1 MNRSQINTNNATG
14 ASPSAKRA
22 ASCEILV
29 RESFVSAVE
38 QIDIASDLLDIAL
51 NLCDLSGGD
60 LSQCGGRHGDQLT
73 HQVLVL
79 IETSKKMLVPVRT
92 ALAQGELGE
101 IGGAA

>member
-1 MNRSQINTNNATG
+1 MRQQANINTGVG
-14 ASPSAKRA
+14 ASPSTQRVI
-22 ASCEILV
+22 SCEILV

-38 QIDIASDLLDIAL
+38 QIDIASDLLDAAL
-51 NLCDLSGGD
+51 NLCDLSGGN
-60 LSQCGGRHGDQLT
+60 LSERGGQYGDQLT

-79 IETSKKMLVPVRT
+79 IETSKKMLAPVRT